1 MQHYPARSK
10 GEYFG
15 PWSLTDR
22 SRFAACA
29 WGDAPVQI
37 LHFRRELFH
46 HILTPILFRTIASTP
61 AFNRAVK
68 NHRSSRERSLLD
80 EKDRDSI
87 RELLTACD
95 HWNAFPS
102 VVRHNLL
109 NKAEIRATTGAG
121 RKLWAVG
128 DLPCTRIPYYQ
139 DPSRKA
145 EKRIEKGKLWEHQLP
160 MGKNETC
167 LARLARIVA
176 YSSDSTSYPLPM
188 LALIADA

>member
-37 LHFRRELFH
+37 LHFRRNSSLIFS
-46 HILTPILFRTIASTP
+46 ILFRTIASTP

-68 NHRSSRERSLLD
+68 NHHGRSAVSSMRRT
-80 EKDRDSI
+80 DSI

-109 NKAEIRATTGAG
+109 NKAEWERRQAQEGSSG
-121 RKLWAVG
+121 QG
-128 DLPCTRIPYYQ
+128 DLPMYTYTIL
-139 DPSRKA
+139 SGSVTEGRKTYR
-145 EKRIEKGKLWEHQLP
+145 EGKLWNISCLWSKTRHALP
-160 MGKNETC
+160 
-167 LARLARIVA
+167 
-176 YSSDSTSYPLPM
+176 D
-188 LALIADA
+188 